1 MIKQD
6 LFFWFDPSIAADGMK
21 QEDAA
26 SEQDLDGGD
35 SNGKSWDEMWI
46 VNGDDVDDEPELI
59 WDY

>member
-1 MIKQD
+1 
-6 LFFWFDPSIAADGMK
+6 MK